1 MTTDP
6 DDMVGWQRLGP
17 EITTSGR
24 LEAGDV
30 ARLAALGVRQVIN
43 LAMADSPGALADEAE
58 LLSAAGMAYTHIPV
72 PFAAPDE
79 GHLAAFLAALE
90 AGERPLHVHCIA
102 NYRVSAF
109 FYRHNRASCGMA
121 EADARALMER
131 HWRPEASDHA
141 DMRTWAAFIAKGTG

>member
-109 FYRHNRASCGMA
+109 FYRHHRASCGMA

-141 DMRTWAAFIAKGTG
+141 DMRAWAAFIAKGTG

>member
-43 LAMADSPGALADEAE
+43 LALADSPGALAGEAE
-58 LLSAAGMAYTHIPV
+58 LLRAAGIAYTHIPV
-72 PFAAPDE
+72 PFDAPDE
-79 GHLAAFLAALE
+79 AHFAAFRAALAAS
-90 AGERPLHVHCIA
+90 ERPVHVHCIA

-109 FYRHNRASCGMA
+109 FYRYHRDSCGMA
-121 EADARALMER
+121 EADARALLER
-131 HWRPEASDHA
+131 QWRPEASDHA